1 MLEKKYYEVSIV
13 NDNWQKIHD
22 EICSQTCNCEH
33 IPDEKIECY
42 DPMYYSPTRSRY
54 LLTEEEAEKLKNHP
68 DVDYVELDVTFYPEL
83 RLIATPCGSF
93 VKREFDSTSQQFPK
107 IYRIA
112 GLPNEPQNLPVPPI
126 SEDENKRTNWA
137 VKRTEESTNEYFL
150 KSGFDE
156 NYTNNDI
163 GNNQT
168 AFRYKKFTNRSNKSR
183 IIQNTDALF
192 EGETRTNLLQGSSN
206 ITENHT
212 IKRFKTSKESDIPGI
227 INDAT
232 ISKYYNSSL
241 NSINYEKSG
250 KNVDVIILDEGI
262 LQYHPEFKDRFP
274 TSGSEPFSG
283 KSRARDLLL
292 DGPYFLDPEYF
303 NQNTAYKTAK
313 FDGRP
318 TCTRI
323 GALNWWKSAS
333 NRSARFSTIA
343 TFPNIETSIT
353 RYFEEYVIGGP
364 PAPGQ
369 EDSSGNPLSP
379 NLWKQSTMK
388 FHGLGCAGVSCGNN
402 FGSAVDARIW
412 NVTGLIGTTLSYV
425 IFPMSLDLITAFHNA
440 KKLCPDSIV
449 RYSGGDSSNK
459 LNYAPTIVNNSYANP
474 TEDHLAN
481 AINSGILMNTKWK
494 DNISQ
499 NLNLTQG
506 PMHNYTANF
515 SKSVGGIVGTYT
527 VNVSQNTFDSSG
539 APLTKITMTGIDNI
553 LQSASQNGR
562 SKFNVAQS
570 SNLPVSFVFF
580 AAQTPFQTRSSG
592 PYETTGNELINSGVI
607 FVTAAGNETSNI
619 VSYNNPN
626 YNNYLKYFTYN
637 SSNNTLNEEAN
648 FLYSNTRGFP
658 NDLGGVDSSSG
669 NAKTINV
676 GAYQHTAILNVN
688 GSYNEH
694 LCWFTNRGSGID
706 IFAPGEN
713 VLSSSKFLEDNE
725 ANTTG
730 RPNNQRFDAPDGKIP
745 EFTSNQADTY
755 GRFSDVSFNGTSC
768 ACPVTVGVIALYLEE
783 KPNATYNDV
792 QNWLKN
798 TGSVKADFYNEF
810 SNPND
815 PKYWE
820 SLYSL
825 LDSQDRMLH
834 NPYVNKVYSFKLK
847 NSTIID
853 AANKTP
859 DEIFNNKGLTKIQAI
874 DLIKSPPTINSSQYA
889 TFKLAVDTV
898 DNYLNNPSTQSTT
911 KTVNVNFAGRSNG
924 GNAKQERQRLNGF
937 DYFSAGGGGGGGYYG
952 GGGANSG
959 GGGGGGSGL
968 ARESAVVVKA
978 TQGGNSGE
986 GYVRI
991 WLNETA
997 DGFRATWIQDPLTR

>member
-13 NDNWQKIHD
+13 NDNWEKIHE

-33 IPDEKIECY
+33 IPDDKIECY

-54 LLTEEEAEKLKNHP
+54 RLTEEEAEKLKNHP

-83 RLIATPCGSF
+83 QLIATPCGSF

-107 IYRIA
+107 IYRIV
-112 GLPNEPQNLPVPPI
+112 GLPYEPQNVPAPPI
-126 SEDENKRTNWA
+126 SAVENKRTNWA

-163 GNNQT
+163 VNNP
-168 AFRYKKFTNRSNKSR
+168 FPYKKFTNRSNKSR
-183 IIQNTDALF
+183 IVENKTALF
-192 EGETRTNLLQGSSN
+192 DGETKTNLGQGSPN
-206 ITENHT
+206 ITETLT

-227 INDAT
+227 INDAA

-250 KNVDVIILDEGI
+250 KNVDVIILDEGL

-283 KSRARDLLL
+283 KSRVRDLLL

-303 NQNTAYKTAK
+303 NQNTTYKTTK
-313 FDGRP
+313 YDGRP
-318 TCTRI
+318 TCTRD

-343 TFPNIETSIT
+343 TFPTIENNLT
-353 RYFEEYVIGGP
+353 RYFEEYTIGGP

-369 EDSSGNPLSP
+369 EDLSNLLPAGSWKSSTQK
-379 NLWKQSTMK
+379 W
-388 FHGLGCAGVSCGNN
+388 HGLGCAGVSCGNN

-412 NVTGLIGTTLSYV
+412 NVTGFIGSTLSYV
-425 IFPMSLDLITAFHNA
+425 IFPMSIDLITAFHNA
-440 KKLCPDSIV
+440 KKLCPDSVV

-459 LNYAPTIVNNSYANP
+459 LNSAPTIVNNSYGNP
-474 TEDHLAN
+474 AENHLAN
-481 AINSGILMNTKWK
+481 AINSQILMNTKWK
-494 DNISQ
+494 NNIAQ
-499 NLNLTQG
+499 NLNLTEG

-515 SKSVGGIVGTYT
+515 SKSVGGTVGTYT
-527 VNVSQNTFDSSG
+527 VNISQNTFDSSG
-539 APLTKITMTGIDNI
+539 NPITKITMTGIDNI
-553 LQSASQNGR
+553 LQSASQNG
-562 SKFNVAQS
+562 KFKSNVAFPGTLNTIIFS
-570 SNLPVSFVFF
+570 
-580 AAQTPFQTRSSG
+580 AAQTPFQTRSSA
-592 PYETTGNELINSGVI
+592 PYQTSGTELINSGVI
-607 FVTAAGNETSNI
+607 FVTAAGNENSNI
-619 VSYNNPN
+619 VSYNSPN

-637 SSNNTLNEEAN
+637 NSNNTLNEEAD

-658 NDLGGVDSSSG
+658 NDFGGVDSSSG

-713 VLSSSKFLEDNE
+713 VLSSSKFLPD
-725 ANTTG
+725 ADSAALG
-730 RPNNQRFDAPDGKIP
+730 YPNNQRFDAPDGKIP

-768 ACPVTVGVIALYLEE
+768 ASPVTVGVIALYLEE

-792 QNWLKN
+792 QNWLKS
-798 TGSVKADFYNEF
+798 TGSVKADFYNEY

-820 SLYSL
+820 SLYAL
-825 LDSQDRMLH
+825 LDSPDRMLH
-834 NPYVNKVYSFKLK
+834 NPYVTKVFSFTSKD
-847 NSTIID
+847 STIIA

-859 DEIFNNKGLTKIQAI
+859 EEIFNNKGLNKIQAV
-874 DLIKSPPTINSSQYA
+874 DLIKSPPTSNLSQYA

-898 DNYLNNPSTQSTT
+898 DNYLNSPQTTTTQTT
-911 KTVNVNFAGRSNG
+911 LNSVSVNFAARTNG
-924 GNAKQERQRLNGF
+924 GNAKQERQNLNGF
-937 DYFSAGGGGGGGYYG
+937 NYFSAGGGGGSGYYG
-952 GGGANSG
+952 GGGANIG

-968 ARESAVVVKA
+968 AREGASVAKA

-986 GYVRI
+986 GYIRI
-991 WLNETA
+991 WLNETV
-997 DGFRATWIQDPLTR
+997 DGSRATWIQDPLTR